1 MKYENIVSARF
12 LSRPNRF
19 VAQVLLNGEEVS
31 VHVKNTGRCRELLV
45 PDSVVYLEDFSYRQ
59 GKRKLLY
66 DLIAVRKGD
75 LLINMDSQAP
85 NKVAKEALENGS
97 IKLPGMSE
105 LTIIRPEKVYG
116 DSRFDFYIEDKN
128 GEKGFIE
135 VKGVTLE
142 NDGIASFPDAPTER
156 GVKHLNEL
164 VRAME
169 KGYHSYVLFVI
180 QMSGMK
186 LFTPNDATHK
196 VFGDTLRYAA
206 ERGVHILAYEC
217 SVSPDSMEITNSVP
231 LGSEL
236 RVIGQN

>member
-1 MKYENIVSARF
+1 MKYEKIVSARF
-12 LSRPNRF
+12 ISRPNRF
-19 VAQVLLNGEEVS
+19 VAQVLLNEEKVS

-45 PDSVVYLEDFSYRQ
+45 PDSVVYLEDLSYRQ

-85 NKVAKEALENGS
+85 NKVAGEALENGS
-97 IKLPGMSE
+97 VKLPDMSE

-128 GEKGFIE
+128 GEKGFVE

-156 GVKHLNEL
+156 GVKHIKEL
-164 VRAME
+164 VKAME
-169 KGYHSYVLFVI
+169 NGYHSYVLFVI
-180 QMSGMK
+180 QMSGIK
-186 LFTPNDATHK
+186 LFIPNDATHRE
-196 VFGDTLRYAA
+196 FGDALRYAA
-206 ERGVHILAYEC
+206 EKGVHMLAYEC
-217 SVSPDSMEITNSVP
+217 AVTPDSLEITKTVP
-231 LGSEL
+231 IEL
-236 RVIGQN
+236 NA